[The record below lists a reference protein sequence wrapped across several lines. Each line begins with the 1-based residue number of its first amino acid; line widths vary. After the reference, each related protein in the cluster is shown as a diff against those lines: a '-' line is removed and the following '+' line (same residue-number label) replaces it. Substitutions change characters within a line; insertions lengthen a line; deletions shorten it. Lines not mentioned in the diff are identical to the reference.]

1 MGNWELEKIKEFI
14 RGELRKGY
22 DIDTI
27 KTSLHR
33 AGFSGSEI
41 STALSTFNRKP
52 KQGPGFFAKLFAPKK
67 EKKQEPAKE
76 QKKPALKKEEK
87 KPEPKPAE
95 KTGQNFFEKFFYR
108 EQKIEAK
115 PRPAP
120 EPIKIELKK
129 PEKPRGPSIFQRLFA
144 KKPKQATIEKP
155 KTAERPKP
163 VKIEIKRPKGP
174 SKMHLFF
181 KKLFAKK
188 PKPAQKIIAP
198 KPKKPEHKIKIT
210 LPKLKFPKINFPK
223 LPKIPHVKG
232 AFAVIFLI
240 LFFSAIGAYIW
251 FFPTACA
258 TENCFVRHANNCGK
272 VSYSN
277 IVSGT
282 TMLYE
287 ANNCVLKK
295 TITAMAADEPQ
306 NMIDAFLGKNML
318 CKYKQGDFS
327 PLYVN
332 TLTGLLTTCEGDL
345 RIAIQQHVV

>member
-1 MGNWELEKIKEFI
+1 MGNWELERIKEFI

-22 DIDTI
+22 DLDTI
-27 KTSLHR
+27 KTSLYR

-41 STALSTFNRKP
+41 SKALATFNRKP
-52 KQGPGFFAKLFAPKK
+52 KQGPGFFAKLFAAKK
-67 EKKQEPAKE
+67 EKKAEPAKE

-95 KTGQNFFEKFFYR
+95 KTGQNFFEKFFYKQ
-108 EQKIEAK
+108 ETAKPAKQMPAPAPVKIEIA
-115 PRPAP
+115 
-120 EPIKIELKK
+120 K
-129 PEKPRGPSIFQRLFA
+129 PEKPRGPSIFQRIFA
-144 KKPKQATIEKP
+144 KKPKAEKP
-155 KTAERPKP
+155 KPIKIELPKP
-163 VKIEIKRPKGP
+163 RKP
-174 SKMHLFF
+174 SAIHTFF

-188 PKPAQKIIAP
+188 PKPAQKFIAP

-223 LPKIPHVKG
+223 LPKIPHVRG
-232 AFAVIFLI
+232 LFAVVFLI

-295 TITAMAADEPQ
+295 TVTAMAPEEPQ
-306 NMIDAFLGKNML
+306 AMIDAFLGKNML

-345 RIAIQQHVV
+345 KTAIQQHVV